1 MWIHRVPLEA
11 ALFRSAGD
19 RCNLTSWRPPRRRLR
34 YCKVPLT
41 YCRARILLLLPPHVL
56 FTGSSSE
63 TWSNGWLSLPNYQ
76 RQQCVDALIA
86 QAMVLGDFCAV
97 FSSWAKQLP
106 SDAVASFFF
115 SFFFFFSFCL
125 RTHLTNVCRPAAGN
139 NCFGRRP
146 IVHFWTERAVPA
158 GRVPD
163 TSRHSPRLLIRI
175 CAGDRHSRGTL
186 QPPEHRVDMV
196 QASGTGLPSTYC
208 SLHRTGTNHS
218 VFSRPVPARRG
229 GEHCRF

>member
-1 MWIHRVPLEA
+1 MQ
-11 ALFRSAGD
+11 
-19 RCNLTSWRPPRRRLR
+19 C
-34 YCKVPLT
+34 
-41 YCRARILLLLPPHVL
+41 ILLLLPPHVL

-63 TWSNGWLSLPNYQ
+63 TWSNGWLSLPDCQ
-76 RQQCVDALIA
+76 RQQCANALIA
-86 QAMVLGDFCAV
+86 QETVLWDFCAV
-97 FSSWAKQLP
+97 SSSWANQLP

-115 SFFFFFSFCL
+115 FFLFFFFCL

-196 QASGTGLPSTYC
+196 QASGTGLPSTIVYIGQVP
-208 SLHRTGTNHS
+208 TT
-218 VFSRPVPARRG
+218 VFSKPVPACCG
-229 GEHCRF
+229 GEHCRPRGIPPRQHDRLTAWPGFARCASPIITLCQHHHRPGSRNLDSSAL